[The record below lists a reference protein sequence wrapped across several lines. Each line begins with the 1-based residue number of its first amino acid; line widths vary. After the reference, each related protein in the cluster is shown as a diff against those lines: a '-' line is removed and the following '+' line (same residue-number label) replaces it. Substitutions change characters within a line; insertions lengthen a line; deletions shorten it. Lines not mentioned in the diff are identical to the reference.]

1 MTGRARDDPRSGA
14 RSGERQVARLFVAF
28 DSALRRPLQ
37 FVLYFGH
44 VSAIVDIADRGNNHW
59 STRHEHSSTGGG
71 GAGRDGA
78 AGWVSAH
85 AAGKLEQVLARGKLV
100 VGTGST
106 NAPWHFKG
114 ADGKLQG
121 FDIDVAKMIAK
132 ALFDDPEKIEFVT
145 QSSDARIP
153 NITTDKVDITCQFL
167 TVTGARAQQVAF
179 TIPYY
184 REGVG
189 LLLKSNSP
197 YANYAALK
205 AAGAKVKIAVLQNVY
220 AEPMVHAALPAA
232 KVSQFDSQDLIYQ
245 ALNSGR
251 ADAAAT
257 DQSSID
263 WFVKQNPGKYKDS
276 GYGWNPQT
284 YACAVKRGDQDWVN
298 FVNTALHEA
307 MTGVEFQTYAASF
320 KTWFGADLAP
330 PKIGFPIEYK

>member
-1 MTGRARDDPRSGA
+1 VTEHSKRPDFLKMGMGEAVLVGAASAVALSGKEA
-14 RSGERQVARLFVAF
+14 AAQSAQ
-28 DSALRRPLQ
+28 DSLLRT
-37 FVLYFGH
+37 
-44 VSAIVDIADRGNNHW
+44 IIDRGN
-59 STRHEHSSTGGG
+59 
-71 GAGRDGA
+71 
-78 AGWVSAH
+78 
-85 AAGKLEQVLARGKLV
+85 LI

-106 NAPWHFKG
+106 NAPWHFKDEQG
-114 ADGKLQG
+114 NLVG
-121 FDIDVAKMIAK
+121 FDIDIAKMIATG
-132 ALFDDPEKIEFVT
+132 LFKDPTKIEFVE

-153 NITTDKVDITCQFL
+153 NVTTGKVDITCQFM
-167 TVTGARAQQVAF
+167 TVTAERAQQVAV

-189 LLLKSNSP
+189 LLLKANSP

-205 AAGAKVKIAVLQNVY
+205 AAGAKVNIAVLQNVY

-232 KVSQFDSQDLIYQ
+232 KISQFDSQDLIYQ

-263 WFVKQNPGKYKDS
+263 WFVKQNTGKYKDS

-320 KTWFGADLAP
+320 KTWFVVELAP
-330 PKIGFPIEYK
+330 PKIGFPVEYK